1 MADIQVRIK
10 LNAGVDG
17 DQINSVAFNQETNN
31 VSKAVGSK
39 TTKNDGQNLISWG
52 QITAY
57 KNGEVQ
63 PCISLEDGYVG
74 GANSTLSS
82 QGGYNGFVFGVV
94 PENKM
99 YSVEITLEGSNIDSV
114 TFYGDKNA
122 NQFPT
127 RAIVNGEY
135 IYSDDA
141 EWTIVFPSS
150 SATQTITFDMWNRA
164 NYNACFTHIGVFVNE
179 LVLDKRQIKE
189 IETLSQSTPESGD
202 IKYGITYS
210 RGNISVIDINGE
222 IKDYI
227 SDNIISSDNL
237 EVSIYANDKI
247 VQHQLSENIDYDI
260 NSKTF
265 SANLT
270 SIKNSQIKTQ
280 GLSYLIENENIS
292 DYSSTGGISL
302 KEILVKYV
310 FDNNDI
316 DEMLQEKT
324 FIHDT
329 NEEVSIDFYL
339 STIKTN
345 YFYVLN
351 KSKQD
356 ILNDV
361 CSVAQLHFVR
371 TGDGNY
377 KFISGRPIY
386 GSDIN
391 PIIINKGN
399 IFSKVST
406 DVVVKNKYNKI
417 KISQPEIIHNFTTIY
432 SKDFTIRDYGDS
444 EYTTAYMQGLD
455 AQNIIPGV
463 DDTRRWITYID
474 SIKYSKDNLFI
485 LDSSTN
491 WAMNFVVQQNSD
503 NISAKNK
510 QGMLVFTNEEADNF
524 SPPLISNGQIC
535 LLESDSNHNNNKPYV
550 LGFTIDADPYP
561 IPSSPGLRYMYDSVA
576 VNIYSHKYDINS
588 QDYVYGDGEN
598 ELQVAENALLHN
610 NTFTNYSGNI
620 KNMPTIFAE
629 NTLNDYKNGVRTAT
643 LSVGCLNYYDSQG
656 SLAKD
661 WNQGDMIQ
669 VGEFVKFDGDNSVW
683 IVTGRNFRKSGVPMI
698 DLELKEAKIINSN
711 LTTRFY
717 KNNEVT
723 IPNNDTSFYKSY
735 SFNNETKKFEYEN
748 AISDFSEVQS
758 GDLIVKKFSDTYCVQ
773 YIILKTFGYTNSYYG
788 FLANI
793 LDVRV
798 KQQ

>member
-39 TTKNDGQNLISWG
+39 TTKNNGQNLISWG
-52 QITAY
+52 ED
-57 KNGEVQ
+57 GL
-63 PCISLEDGYVG
+63 ISLADGYVG
-74 GANSTLSS
+74 GIDAHLGE
-82 QGGYNGFVFGVV
+82 QGGYDGFVFGVV

-99 YSVEITLEGSNIDSV
+99 YSVEVTLEGSNIDSV
-114 TFYGDKNA
+114 TFYGDRNA

-127 RAIVNGEY
+127 RALVNGEY

-150 SATQTITFDMWNRA
+150 SATQIITFDMWNRA

-227 SDNIISSDNL
+227 SDKIISSDNL
-237 EVSIYANDKI
+237 DVSIYANDKI

-270 SIKNSQIKTQ
+270 SIKNSQTKAQ
-280 GLSYLIENENIS
+280 GLSYLIENENIR

-324 FIHDT
+324 FIYDT

-417 KISQPEIIHNFTTIY
+417 KIAQPEIAHNFTTIY

-444 EYTTAYMQGLD
+444 EYTTAYMQGLN
-455 AQNIIPGV
+455 AKNIIPSSV
-463 DDTRRWITYID
+463 DDTRRWITYMD
-474 SIKYSKDNLFI
+474 SIKYSKENLFI

-503 NISAKNK
+503 NVSAKNK
-510 QGMLVFTNEEADNF
+510 QGMLVLTNEGADNF
-524 SPPLISNGQIC
+524 SPPLISNGQVC
-535 LLESDSNHNNNKPYV
+535 LLESDSNHNNNKPYA
-550 LGFTIDADPYP
+550 LGFTIDVNPYP
-561 IPSSPGLRYMYDSVA
+561 IPNSPGLRYMYDSVT
-576 VNIYSHKYDINS
+576 VNICSHKYDINS
-588 QDYVYGDGEN
+588 QDYIYGDGEN
-598 ELQVAENALLHN
+598 ELQVAENTLLHN

-698 DLELKEAKIINSN
+698 DLELKEAKTINSD
-711 LTTRFY
+711 LTTKFY
-717 KNNEVT
+717 KNNE
-723 IPNNDTSFYKSY
+723 INILNNDTSFYKSY

-748 AISDFSEVQS
+748 AISDFSKVQS

-788 FLANI
+788 FSANI